1 MNSNFARPVAISP
14 QCRYAN
20 KVTLQ
25 MVVLSSASQKLQR
38 STKGWTNISTAGTL
52 PRSFIFPSDMT
63 LICHENLHTP
73 LRIASLVTNG
83 DYHSWIRTFART
95 SLHSRCRC
103 QHHLKRLESQASPQ
117 RLSHS
122 RRLDLTFKV
131 VNPGK

>member
-95 SLHSRCRC
+95 SLVAANIIS
-103 QHHLKRLESQASPQ
+103 KTSPQ